1 MQAQILKAE
10 LILRDRL
17 QEEGLE
23 KMQKIEEQY
32 KNIIVQKN
40 EMYNKEKEKWKNQ
53 EANYRRQFAAVL
65 EECGKKMEE
74 LEKDNIILIRRINV
88 LVNEYKVVKR
98 NATRIEEQYSKAIA
112 QHKKSIEV
120 KLFYFSLIFR

>member
-1 MQAQILKAE
+1 LQAQILKAA

-120 KLFYFSLIFR
+120 KPFYFSLIFW

>member
-1 MQAQILKAE
+1 LQAQILKAE